1 LCCLL
6 FAATNLTMT
15 DFRLK
20 RREASV
26 LTLVCIA
33 YLASDTLLSF
43 SPFQEDSNNE
53 QRGLLAYEDCNVDFT
68 REPTEPIVPVFAAS
82 YPGSGSQMTHYLF
95 EGLTGIPAADDW
107 TVKGDDYNRIAIK
120 THYPAREHQVEG
132 AGLMDRVILQLR
144 NPLYSLPSHANY
156 MYEHNNGLP
165 DHTVRAPLSFWYD
178 WRNNNFK
185 NEIGL
190 WRKHLEY
197 WVDNYSALE
206 GKRIVVSY
214 ERLTDHKMGP
224 IETSRIAAFL
234 GRSKGMKTVSPEIVP
249 CVWDKIVNYNH
260 GRRMKELKEVRRK
273 NRIRR
278 AQGLDDSS
286 EYVHGDAKNNFLNH
300 QMDFGGLDM
309 DHGRKAHRMFTE
321 EATAENFQNP
331 LMMGGLTQGDLTI
344 DHDHRRAKMLERTS
358 EYIHGNAEDNLLDHQ
373 MDFGGVDLDHGR
385 KAHRLFTEDATA
397 ENFQNPLMMGGL
409 TKGDIEMKGEPE
421 FDHGQRRIHRLVEKD
436 AAENF
441 QNPLVLG
448 GLTQGEVGIN
458 DEESMI
464 NQGHRKIHR
473 VRDEEAVEN
482 FQNPLVLGGLTQ
494 GEVGINDE
502 ESMINQGHRKIHRV
516 RDEEAAE
523 NFQNPLVQGGLTEG
537 DIGLQQGP
545 EFNQGHRN
553 VRETDDGAHRRT
565 IEAKKKQQAKKK
577 QEQRELNEDP
587 AHPVQS
593 LRSGPK
599 VEYKFTEEELIE
611 MLNMLYELRDK
622 YIRKSDE
629 FTLVV
634 ILDSYIV
641 SVEDKLR
648 EVEDS
653 KSTRVGSYYSSSLV

>member
-1 LCCLL
+1 
-6 FAATNLTMT
+6 
-15 DFRLK
+15 
-20 RREASV
+20 
-26 LTLVCIA
+26 
-33 YLASDTLLSF
+33 
-43 SPFQEDSNNE
+43 
-53 QRGLLAYEDCNVDFT
+53 
-68 REPTEPIVPVFAAS
+68 
-82 YPGSGSQMTHYLF
+82 
-95 EGLTGIPAADDW
+95 
-107 TVKGDDYNRIAIK
+107 
-120 THYPAREHQVEG
+120 
-132 AGLMDRVILQLR
+132 
-144 NPLYSLPSHANY
+144 
-156 MYEHNNGLP
+156 
-165 DHTVRAPLSFWYD
+165 
-178 WRNNNFK
+178 
-185 NEIGL
+185 
-190 WRKHLEY
+190 
-197 WVDNYSALE
+197 
-206 GKRIVVSY
+206 
-214 ERLTDHKMGP
+214 
-224 IETSRIAAFL
+224 
-234 GRSKGMKTVSPEIVP
+234 
-249 CVWDKIVNYNH
+249 
-260 GRRMKELKEVRRK
+260 
-273 NRIRR
+273 
-278 AQGLDDSS
+278 
-286 EYVHGDAKNNFLNH
+286 
-300 QMDFGGLDM
+300 
-309 DHGRKAHRMFTE
+309 
-321 EATAENFQNP
+321 
-331 LMMGGLTQGDLTI
+331 MMGGLT
-344 DHDHRRAKMLERTS
+344 
-358 EYIHGNAEDNLLDHQ
+358 N
-373 MDFGGVDLDHGR
+373 
-385 KAHRLFTEDATA
+385 
-397 ENFQNPLMMGGL
+397 
-409 TKGDIEMKGEPE
+409 GDIEMKGEPE

-537 DIGLQQGP
+537 DIGLQEGP

>member
-1 LCCLL
+1 
-6 FAATNLTMT
+6 
-15 DFRLK
+15 
-20 RREASV
+20 
-26 LTLVCIA
+26 
-33 YLASDTLLSF
+33 
-43 SPFQEDSNNE
+43 
-53 QRGLLAYEDCNVDFT
+53 
-68 REPTEPIVPVFAAS
+68 
-82 YPGSGSQMTHYLF
+82 
-95 EGLTGIPAADDW
+95 
-107 TVKGDDYNRIAIK
+107 
-120 THYPAREHQVEG
+120 
-132 AGLMDRVILQLR
+132 
-144 NPLYSLPSHANY
+144 
-156 MYEHNNGLP
+156 
-165 DHTVRAPLSFWYD
+165 
-178 WRNNNFK
+178 
-185 NEIGL
+185 
-190 WRKHLEY
+190 
-197 WVDNYSALE
+197 
-206 GKRIVVSY
+206 
-214 ERLTDHKMGP
+214 
-224 IETSRIAAFL
+224 
-234 GRSKGMKTVSPEIVP
+234 
-249 CVWDKIVNYNH
+249 
-260 GRRMKELKEVRRK
+260 
-273 NRIRR
+273 
-278 AQGLDDSS
+278 
-286 EYVHGDAKNNFLNH
+286 
-300 QMDFGGLDM
+300 
-309 DHGRKAHRMFTE
+309 
-321 EATAENFQNP
+321 
-331 LMMGGLTQGDLTI
+331 MMGGLTQGDLTI

-409 TKGDIEMKGEPE
+409 TNGDIEMKGEPE

-473 VRDEEAVEN
+473 VRDEEA
-482 FQNPLVLGGLTQ
+482 
-494 GEVGINDE
+494 
-502 ESMINQGHRKIHRV
+502 
-516 RDEEAAE
+516 AE

-537 DIGLQQGP
+537 DIGLQEGP